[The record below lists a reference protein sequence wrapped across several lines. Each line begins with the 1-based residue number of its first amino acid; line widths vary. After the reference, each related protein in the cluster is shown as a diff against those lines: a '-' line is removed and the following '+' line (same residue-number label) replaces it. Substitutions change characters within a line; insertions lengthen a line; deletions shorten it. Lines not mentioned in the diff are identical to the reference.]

1 MNKKFYRFYGGLL
14 NLQENWLNKM
24 TKKGSRLIKVGK
36 LQYEFE
42 NCTPNQY
49 QYYIEY
55 IGNKSKM
62 SAENYRTFLEDMG
75 YKVFY
80 KNTNLNYSI
89 GKIRYRPW
97 AEHGGQIATTS
108 TTYNKELLIIER
120 KYDKAPFML
129 YTSFEDLMNY
139 YKVLRNPWLCLFLLF
154 SILGIMDKNLPIF
167 VIGLFSFI
175 PTVIYHLKVVKYRNA
190 SKVTEN

>member
-24 TKKGSRLIKVGK
+24 AKKGYRLIKVGK

-62 SAENYRTFLEDMG
+62 SAENYRTFL
-75 YKVFY
+75 
-80 KNTNLNYSI
+80 
-89 GKIRYRPW
+89 
-97 AEHGGQIATTS
+97 
-108 TTYNKELLIIER
+108 
-120 KYDKAPFML
+120 
-129 YTSFEDLMNY
+129 
-139 YKVLRNPWLCLFLLF
+139 
-154 SILGIMDKNLPIF
+154 
-167 VIGLFSFI
+167 
-175 PTVIYHLKVVKYRNA
+175 
-190 SKVTEN
+190 

>member
-24 TKKGSRLIKVGK
+24 AKKGYRLIKVGK

-42 NCTPNQY
+42 NCTPSQY

-62 SAENYRTFLEDMG
+62 NAENYRTFLEDMG

-80 KNTNLNYSI
+80 KNINLNYSI

-97 AEHGGQIATTS
+97 AEHGGQTATTS

-154 SILGIMDKNLPIF
+154 SILGIMDKNIPIF

>member
-24 TKKGSRLIKVGK
+24 AKKGYRLIKVGK

-80 KNTNLNYSI
+80 KNINLNYSI

-120 KYDKAPFML
+120 KYDKAPFMRL
-129 YTSFEDLMNY
+129 
-139 YKVLRNPWLCLFLLF
+139 
-154 SILGIMDKNLPIF
+154 
-167 VIGLFSFI
+167 
-175 PTVIYHLKVVKYRNA
+175 
-190 SKVTEN
+190 